1 MATVADSR
9 DQDESRRKL
18 YMRLKPS
25 YIQKLAE
32 GMPRIM
38 QNADAGEIPYP
49 DFTASNTPAPTKS
62 GKSSDRGS
70 KSKGKSN
77 DSAVESLKKGS
88 AKSNAALNVATSI
101 VDFLKSLGEDSSFSS
116 RKQLA
121 KKYGI
126 EGEYTGSAEQNT
138 AMLKAAKSSSR
149 SSRSENAIESGP
161 KPMLGND
168 ASSRPTT
175 MPDDN
180 FRVKRMRPDGMPP
193 SDMPEATDS
202 IGKPVPPSVDTE
214 DMARMDIDRQ
224 LLDQNREFVTQKSLA
239 DGTWKS
245 YTSFIKQMV
254 RDGMSLQDLP
264 NFMEYSR
271 VSPEQRSNDEY
282 N

>member
-138 AMLKAAKSSSR
+138 AMLKAAKSSSG

-168 ASSRPTT
+168 ASSRPAT

-180 FRVKRMRPDGMPP
+180 FRVKRMRPDEMPP